1 MWRLRDHPRSRGVYG
16 APTAADWQRIG
27 SSPLARGLL
36 GTVLAVQ
43 PLTGIIPAR
52 AGFTDRIPGD
62 GVEAEDHP
70 RSRGVYAYAR
80 VRADRR
86 GGSSPLARG
95 LHERRGQGSHSPGII
110 PARAGFTQGCTG
122 CSVYTRDHPRSRGVY
137 ARHCRVLRALCGSS
151 PLARGLLG
159 PSHCPAVAAM
169 DHPRSR
175 GVYCRSACQT
185 QTGWGSSPLARGLH
199 ALS

>member
-110 PARAGFTQGCTG
+110 PARAGFTLTSRGTW
-122 CSVYTRDHPRSRGVY
+122 VPDADHPRSRGVY
-137 ARHCRVLRALCGSS
+137 SHVSHVSHVSPGSS
-151 PLARGLLG
+151 PLARGLRDGL
-159 PSHCPAVAAM
+159 
-169 DHPRSR
+169 
-175 GVYCRSACQT
+175 
-185 QTGWGSSPLARGLH
+185 LAD
-199 ALS
+199 